1 MSTSAHQPAG
11 NAATLGGRGTC
22 PPGGRFFRGFP
33 AGVPFV
39 PIATLLSVGILC
51 VGAVLAV
58 ATADG
63 TAVGQTIEASAVP
76 ARKADEEAIRATAK
90 RYEEAIERGDG
101 AALAAFWTA
110 DGDIV
115 DDHGNVSN
123 GRKSVATTP
132 PRDKDNHP
140 KVEIREKSLRF
151 LAADVAVEDGTVTV
165 TPPGAP
171 RPSSGWFTALWKK
184 VGGEWKLAGL
194 RESRIESAADAPKL
208 ADLEWMLG
216 EWTAVEEHP
225 DRDSAAGAGS
235 APGAARPTI
244 DVSVRWDAGRGF
256 LLREMTI
263 AGAGPAADNGGERQP
278 LRLMQRI
285 GWDPL
290 ARQIRSWSFS
300 SDGGHG
306 EGVWSRDGDT
316 WIARTTAIMPDGS
329 QTSSINI
336 YAADG
341 PDRCRW
347 RSIPTHVGGEHAPH
361 VSMTLVRKKGE
372 QPR

>member
-1 MSTSAHQPAG
+1 MSSSWPWKKSS
-11 NAATLGGRGTC
+11 GRGSSRPT
-22 PPGGRFFRGFP
+22 GG
-33 AGVPFV
+33 ACCGVAIV
-39 PIATLLSVGILC
+39 M
-51 VGAVLAV
+51 VGAVLGGAWP
-58 ATADG
+58 TAD
-63 TAVGQTIEASAVP
+63 AVGQTVEASA
-76 ARKADEEAIRATAK
+76 AGTRQADEEAIRAAAK
-90 RYEEAIERGDG
+90 RYEEALERGDG
-101 AALAAFWTA
+101 PALAAFWTA

-115 DDHGNVSN
+115 DDHGTVSN
-123 GRKSVATTP
+123 GRKTVATTP
-132 PRDKDNHP
+132 PRDKESHP
-140 KVEIREKSLRF
+140 RVEIREKSLRF
-151 LAADVAVEDGTVTV
+151 LAADVAVEDGTVAV
-165 TPPGAP
+165 TPPGAA
-171 RPSSGWFTALWKK
+171 RPLSGWFTALWKK
-184 VGGEWKLAGL
+184 VGGDWKLAGL
-194 RESRIESAADAPKL
+194 RESRIESPADAPKL
-208 ADLEWMLG
+208 ADLEWMVG

-225 DRDSAAGAGS
+225 DRGPAAAADAAS
-235 APGAARPTI
+235 PASPAAARPAI

-263 AGAGPAADNGGERQP
+263 AGAGRAPENGGERPP

-306 EGVWSRDGDT
+306 EGVWSRDGDA
-316 WIARTTAIMPDGS
+316 WIARTTAVMPDGT